1 MLCYSTFLVRPSHNL
16 FDERFDATLK
26 LNITTVSCNHA
37 IELSMLPSGRNMV
50 FPSTFTLVTMKEHG
64 NIAPLILLT
73 NHEAPTS
80 LSFGAN
86 LCVSTVVDL

>member
-1 MLCYSTFLVRPSHNL
+1 
-16 FDERFDATLK
+16 
-26 LNITTVSCNHA
+26 
-37 IELSMLPSGRNMV
+37 MLPSGRNMV
-50 FPSTFTLVTMKEHG
+50 FPFTFTLVTMKEHG
-64 NIAPLILLT
+64 NIVPLILLT